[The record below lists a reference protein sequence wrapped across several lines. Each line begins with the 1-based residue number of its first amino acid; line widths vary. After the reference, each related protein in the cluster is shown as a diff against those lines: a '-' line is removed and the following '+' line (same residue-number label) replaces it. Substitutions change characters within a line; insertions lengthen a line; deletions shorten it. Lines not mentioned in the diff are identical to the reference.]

1 MLFEIACVVLS
12 IHFARIVAGNVY
24 RAAVAFR
31 ADDAQLKGM
40 LGKEALSRFERPK
53 LFLHVLLSS

>member
-1 MLFEIACVVLS
+1 MLFEITCVVLS
-12 IHFARIVAGNVY
+12 VHFARIVAGNVY

-31 ADDAQLKGM
+31 TPAEDLARM
-40 LGKEALSRFERPK
+40 IGKTELSRFERPK